1 MDDSR
6 IKFDGQPCRKRGELP
21 RKDLITVPGNATSG
35 TSTMTMYELIVT
47 WSAKNIA
54 SKKIA
59 MQCKKEQFGF
69 EEISSKKAPLMLVL
83 GMSSSNGRK
92 IHWIHGRVGR
102 AVVSLQKGNFPR
114 L

>member
-6 IKFDGQPCRKRGELP
+6 IKFDGGNGWNGDTANLAVNGGELP

-54 SKKIA
+54 SQKIA
-59 MQCKKEQFGF
+59 MQSKNEKFGF
-69 EEISSKKAPLMLVL
+69 EEISSKKASLMLLL

-92 IHWIHGRVGR
+92 IH
-102 AVVSLQKGNFPR
+102 
-114 L
+114 